1 MFDIRNAIFSS
12 FSLYFTVFTFLY
24 PSLFP
29 SLFLLISI
37 FILLSLSHSLAFSVS
52 LLSSPLVTLLSVCT
66 CSSKEFLVIARKCGS
81 ITRYSLPHLNT
92 ENTYNVRSEP
102 FRWNQ
107 EICLPADSPVTPM
120 RQRHVADNSR
130 IRLSWERVRS
140 CVN

>member
-1 MFDIRNAIFSS
+1 MLKWVGRKISSSLVIWHKKCYFFFTLTLFHCFYLPLSLTFSRS
-12 FSLYFTVFTFLY
+12 FSVFL
-24 PSLFP
+24 
-29 SLFLLISI
+29 LFLLISL

-107 EICLPADSPVTPM
+107 EVI
-120 RQRHVADNSR
+120 
-130 IRLSWERVRS
+130 
-140 CVN
+140 